1 MLRAVQQRPATPK
14 NKTLEIFGEA
24 YDAGGQTRHRPFHSY
39 TMKQAIQEGF
49 ILDVLRHYTPV
60 ESYYKLIKKV
70 EEDPE
75 FDTKR
80 ARKKLRR
87 YVEGHDYAIRLKAE
101 IMVDHFH
108 EQVLAL
114 RRVYRLTPTGTVMY
128 GGVDTLRNVARARC
142 IASASPDSAGI
153 HRNPESI
160 VFWANLAQN
169 G

>member
-1 MLRAVQQRPATPK
+1 MPRRTTVK
-14 NKTLEIFGEA
+14 HHKTSSTLW
-24 YDAGGQTRHRPFHSY
+24 
-39 TMKQAIQEGF
+39 
-49 ILDVLRHYTPV
+49 L
-60 ESYYKLIKKV
+60 
-70 EEDPE
+70 
-75 FDTKR
+75 
-80 ARKKLRR
+80 AR
-87 YVEGHDYAIRLKAE
+87 GSLKSSAR
-101 IMVDHFH
+101 MVDHFH